1 MSEKKTTTKKK
12 PGRKPKADKTAA
24 PVERDKVEERQA
36 AATPAA
42 GAETGNAPA
51 PETGNASEPSPSAGG
66 GSNETAEA
74 DNRNG
79 GAVDESGAPDNGS
92 GESGENP
99 EQAAHAPDQ
108 NGDIP
113 EQGEEGAAQAA
124 PEAGD
129 DGAAETG
136 NAPAALESEEA
147 KGGGDPEQA
156 APAAEGWTVA
166 RVLKITKPLMKGEDV
181 KALQAALIARGYHCG
196 ASGASGIY
204 ERNTAYAVRCFQA
217 ANRLIVDGR
226 AGRFTVAALGGT
238 WNG

>member
-1 MSEKKTTTKKK
+1 MSEKQTTAKKK
-12 PGRKPKADKTAA
+12 PGRKPKADKTA
-24 PVERDKVEERQA
+24 
-36 AATPAA
+36 
-42 GAETGNAPA
+42 
-51 PETGNASEPSPSAGG
+51 
-66 GSNETAEA
+66 EA

-79 GAVDESGAPDNGS
+79 GAVGESGAPNNGS
-92 GESGENP
+92 GGSGENT

-113 EQGEEGAAQAA
+113 EQSEEGAAQAA
-124 PEAGD
+124 PKAGGG
-129 DGAAETG
+129 GAAE
-136 NAPAALESEEA
+136 EE
-147 KGGGDPEQA
+147 K
-156 APAAEGWTVA
+156 APAAEGWAVA

-181 KALQAALIARGYHCG
+181 KALQDALIARGYHCG
-196 ASGASGIY
+196 ASGASGVY

>member
-1 MSEKKTTTKKK
+1 MSEKQTTAKKK
-12 PGRKPKADKTAA
+12 PGRKPKADKT
-24 PVERDKVEERQA
+24 V
-36 AATPAA
+36 
-42 GAETGNAPA
+42 
-51 PETGNASEPSPSAGG
+51 
-66 GSNETAEA
+66 EA

-79 GAVDESGAPDNGS
+79 GAVGESGAPDNGS
-92 GESGENP
+92 GGSGENT

-113 EQGEEGAAQAA
+113 EQSEEGAAQAA
-124 PEAGD
+124 PKAGGG
-129 DGAAETG
+129 GAAE
-136 NAPAALESEEA
+136 EE
-147 KGGGDPEQA
+147 K
-156 APAAEGWTVA
+156 APAAEGWAVA

-181 KALQAALIARGYHCG
+181 KALQDALIARGYHCG
-196 ASGASGIY
+196 ASGASGVY

>member
-1 MSEKKTTTKKK
+1 MSEKQTTAKKK
-12 PGRKPKADKTAA
+12 PGRKPKADKTA
-24 PVERDKVEERQA
+24 
-36 AATPAA
+36 
-42 GAETGNAPA
+42 
-51 PETGNASEPSPSAGG
+51 
-66 GSNETAEA
+66 EA

-79 GAVDESGAPDNGS
+79 GAVGESGAPDNGS
-92 GESGENP
+92 GGSGENT

-113 EQGEEGAAQAA
+113 EQSEEGAAQAA
-124 PEAGD
+124 PKA
-129 DGAAETG
+129 
-136 NAPAALESEEA
+136 
-147 KGGGDPEQA
+147 GGGGGAGEEKG
-156 APAAEGWTVA
+156 PAAEGWAVA

-181 KALQAALIARGYHCG
+181 KALQDALIARGYHCG
-196 ASGASGIY
+196 ASGASGVY

>member
-1 MSEKKTTTKKK
+1 MSEKQTTAKKK
-12 PGRKPKADKTAA
+12 PGRRPKADKTAA

-74 DNRNG
+74 DNRSG
-79 GAVDESGAPDNGS
+79 GDA
-92 GESGENP
+92 GESCENP

-113 EQGEEGAAQAA
+113 EQGEAGAPQAA
-124 PEAGD
+124 PEAGGG
-129 DGAAETG
+129 GAAEEERP
-136 NAPAALESEEA
+136 PAAQEGEEA
-147 KGGGDPEQA
+147 QGGDPKQA
-156 APAAEGWTVA
+156 ASAAEGWAVA
-166 RVLKITKPLMKGEDV
+166 RVLKITKLLMKGEDV

-196 ASGASGIY
+196 ASGASGVY

>member
-1 MSEKKTTTKKK
+1 MSEKQTTAKKK
-12 PGRKPKADKTAA
+12 PGRKPKADKTA
-24 PVERDKVEERQA
+24 
-36 AATPAA
+36 
-42 GAETGNAPA
+42 
-51 PETGNASEPSPSAGG
+51 
-66 GSNETAEA
+66 EA

-79 GAVDESGAPDNGS
+79 GAVGESGAPDNGS
-92 GESGENP
+92 GESCENP

-113 EQGEEGAAQAA
+113 EQGEAGAPQAA
-124 PEAGD
+124 PEAGGG
-129 DGAAETG
+129 GAAEEERP
-136 NAPAALESEEA
+136 PAAPEGEEA
-147 KGGGDPEQA
+147 QGGGNPKQA

-196 ASGASGIY
+196 ASGASGVY

-217 ANRLIVDGR
+217 ASRLIVDGR

>member
-1 MSEKKTTTKKK
+1 MSEKQTTAKKK
-12 PGRKPKADKTAA
+12 PGRRPKADKTAA

-74 DNRNG
+74 DNRSG
-79 GAVDESGAPDNGS
+79 GDA

-113 EQGEEGAAQAA
+113 EQGEAGAPQAA
-124 PEAGD
+124 PEAGGG
-129 DGAAETG
+129 GAAE
-136 NAPAALESEEA
+136 EE
-147 KGGGDPEQA
+147 K
-156 APAAEGWTVA
+156 APAAEGWAVA

-196 ASGASGIY
+196 ASGASGVY

-217 ANRLIVDGR
+217 ASRLIVDGR

>member
-1 MSEKKTTTKKK
+1 MSEKQTTAKKK
-12 PGRKPKADKTAA
+12 PGRKPKADKTA
-24 PVERDKVEERQA
+24 
-36 AATPAA
+36 
-42 GAETGNAPA
+42 
-51 PETGNASEPSPSAGG
+51 
-66 GSNETAEA
+66 EA

-79 GAVDESGAPDNGS
+79 GAVGESGAPDNGS
-92 GESGENP
+92 GGSGENT

-113 EQGEEGAAQAA
+113 EQSEEGAAQAA
-124 PEAGD
+124 PKAGGG
-129 DGAAETG
+129 GAAE
-136 NAPAALESEEA
+136 EE
-147 KGGGDPEQA
+147 K
-156 APAAEGWTVA
+156 APAAEGWAVA

-181 KALQAALIARGYHCG
+181 KDLQDALIARGYHCG
-196 ASGASGIY
+196 ASGASGVY

>member
-1 MSEKKTTTKKK
+1 MSEKQTTAKKK
-12 PGRKPKADKTAA
+12 PGRRPKADKTAA

-66 GSNETAEA
+66 SNETAEA

-79 GAVDESGAPDNGS
+79 GAVGESGAPDNGS
-92 GESGENP
+92 GRSGENP

-113 EQGEEGAAQAA
+113 EQSEEGAAQAA
-124 PEAGD
+124 PEAGGG
-129 DGAAETG
+129 GAAEEERP
-136 NAPAALESEEA
+136 PAAQEGEEA
-147 KGGGDPEQA
+147 QGGDPKQA

-196 ASGASGIY
+196 ASGASGVY

-217 ANRLIVDGR
+217 ASRLIVDGR

>member
-1 MSEKKTTTKKK
+1 MSEKQTTAKKK
-12 PGRKPKADKTAA
+12 PGRKPKADKTA
-24 PVERDKVEERQA
+24 
-36 AATPAA
+36 
-42 GAETGNAPA
+42 
-51 PETGNASEPSPSAGG
+51 
-66 GSNETAEA
+66 EA

-79 GAVDESGAPDNGS
+79 GAVGESGAPDNGS
-92 GESGENP
+92 GGSGENT

-113 EQGEEGAAQAA
+113 EQGEAGAPQAA
-124 PEAGD
+124 HEAGGG
-129 DGAAETG
+129 GAAE
-136 NAPAALESEEA
+136 EE
-147 KGGGDPEQA
+147 K
-156 APAAEGWTVA
+156 APAAEGWAVA

-196 ASGASGIY
+196 ASGASGVY

>member
-1 MSEKKTTTKKK
+1 MSEKQTTAKKK

-42 GAETGNAPA
+42 GAETGNAHV

-79 GAVDESGAPDNGS
+79 GAVGESGAPDNGS
-92 GESGENP
+92 GGSGENT

-113 EQGEEGAAQAA
+113 EQSEEGAAQAA
-124 PEAGD
+124 PKAGGG
-129 DGAAETG
+129 GAAE
-136 NAPAALESEEA
+136 EE
-147 KGGGDPEQA
+147 K
-156 APAAEGWTVA
+156 APAAEGWAVA

-196 ASGASGIY
+196 ASGASGVY

>member
-1 MSEKKTTTKKK
+1 MSEKQTTAKKK
-12 PGRKPKADKTAA
+12 PGRRPKADKTAA

-74 DNRNG
+74 DNGNG
-79 GAVDESGAPDNGS
+79 GAV

-124 PEAGD
+124 LEAGD

-136 NAPAALESEEA
+136 NAPAAPESEEE
-147 KGGGDPEQA
+147 KGGGNPEQA

-196 ASGASGIY
+196 ASGASGVY

>member
-1 MSEKKTTTKKK
+1 MSEKQTTAKKK
-12 PGRKPKADKTAA
+12 PGRRPKADKTAA

-74 DNRNG
+74 DNRSG
-79 GAVDESGAPDNGS
+79 GDA

-113 EQGEEGAAQAA
+113 EQGEAGAPQAA
-124 PEAGD
+124 PEAGGG
-129 DGAAETG
+129 GAAEEERP
-136 NAPAALESEEA
+136 PAAQEGEEA
-147 KGGGDPEQA
+147 QGGDPKQA
-156 APAAEGWTVA
+156 APAAEGWAVA

-181 KALQAALIARGYHCG
+181 KALQAALIVRGYHCG
-196 ASGASGIY
+196 ASGASGVY
-204 ERNTAYAVRCFQA
+204 ERNTAYSVRCFQA

>member
-1 MSEKKTTTKKK
+1 MSEKQTTAKKK
-12 PGRKPKADKTAA
+12 PGRKPKAEK
-24 PVERDKVEERQA
+24 
-36 AATPAA
+36 
-42 GAETGNAPA
+42 
-51 PETGNASEPSPSAGG
+51 
-66 GSNETAEA
+66 TAEA

-79 GAVDESGAPDNGS
+79 GAVGESGAPDNGS
-92 GESGENP
+92 GGSGENT

-113 EQGEEGAAQAA
+113 EQSEEGAAQAA
-124 PEAGD
+124 PKAGGG
-129 DGAAETG
+129 GAAE
-136 NAPAALESEEA
+136 EE
-147 KGGGDPEQA
+147 K
-156 APAAEGWTVA
+156 APAAEGWAVA

-181 KALQAALIARGYHCG
+181 KALQDALIARGYHCG
-196 ASGASGIY
+196 ASGASGVY

>member
-1 MSEKKTTTKKK
+1 MSEKQTTAKKK
-12 PGRKPKADKTAA
+12 PGRKPKANKTTA
-24 PVERDKVEERQA
+24 PVERGKLEERKA

-42 GAETGNAPA
+42 GAETGNA
-51 PETGNASEPSPSAGG
+51 SEPSPSAGG
-66 GSNETAEA
+66 DSNETAET
-74 DNRNG
+74 DNRG
-79 GAVDESGAPDNGS
+79 GGDAGESGAHDNGS
-92 GESGENP
+92 GQSGENP
-99 EQAAHAPDQ
+99 EQTANAPDQ

-113 EQGEEGAAQAA
+113 ERDEGGAAQM
-124 PEAGD
+124 
-129 DGAAETG
+129 
-136 NAPAALESEEA
+136 
-147 KGGGDPEQA
+147 EQA

-196 ASGASGIY
+196 PSGASGIY

-217 ANRLIVDGR
+217 ANRLIVDGK